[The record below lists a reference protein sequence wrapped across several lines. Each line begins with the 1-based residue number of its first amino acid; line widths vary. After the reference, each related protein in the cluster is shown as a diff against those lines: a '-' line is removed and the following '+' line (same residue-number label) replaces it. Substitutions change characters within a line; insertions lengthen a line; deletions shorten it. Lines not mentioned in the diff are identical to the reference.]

1 VSRVDL
7 RLQTLRDVCVRW
19 LAPGEVAEQW
29 NAWNLY
35 REIAWFGVL
44 SAVNATFISVFALRL
59 GATDLLVGLLTS
71 LPALVNV
78 VFQIPAARL
87 VEREADRKKVVLLSG
102 FLMRLPALL
111 ISLVPLLPSQF
122 QSSSV
127 VYVTALGTI
136 PAAVGTVSF
145 TAMLA
150 DVVAPK
156 DRPQV
161 VSVRNALLSVATT
174 VTVLVAGKALDLLP
188 FPSSYQLIFALAFV
202 ASLISLYYL
211 GRISIPETEKPH
223 GRPSEGAQGLDPQRS
238 VRMILAH
245 PDYVRFTVGAFV
257 YHWGLHFPIPLYSIY
272 RVRTLQLSESWIG
285 ALAMLESAVTIIAYY
300 GLGRLAQRRGSRPV
314 LLLGLVLVCFYP
326 IGMALS
332 SSPWPLLC
340 MSLVAG
346 VAGPAFNLGL
356 FNNLLDVVPNER
368 RASYI
373 ALFNTLMNVSAFVSP
388 LLGTTAAGVFGIRT
402 ALWVGGAARI
412 GGLFAFV
419 YLFPGLA
426 SAWQAFGHSRA

>member
-1 VSRVDL
+1 MSTVAL
-7 RLQTLRDVCVRW
+7 RLQRLRDLCVRW
-19 LAPGEVAEQW
+19 FAPGEVAEYC

-44 SAVNATFISVFALRL
+44 SAVNATFTSVFALRL
-59 GATDLLVGLLTS
+59 GASDLLVGLLTS

-78 VFQIPAARL
+78 VVQIPAARL
-87 VEREADRKKVVLLSG
+87 VEREADKKKVVLLSG
-102 FLMRLPALL
+102 FLMRLPSLF
-111 ISLVPLLPSQF
+111 ISVVPFLPSRF

-127 VYVTALGTI
+127 VYFTALGTI
-136 PAAVGTVSF
+136 PAAVGTLSF

-161 VSVRNALLSVATT
+161 VSVRNAMLSVATT
-174 VTVLVAGKALDLLP
+174 VTVLVAGKALEVLP
-188 FPSSYQLIFALAFV
+188 FPSGYQLMFALAFA
-202 ASLISLYYL
+202 ASMISLYYL
-211 GRISIPETEKPH
+211 GRLSVSESEKLHGKPTEGTQNLAPLRFARK
-223 GRPSEGAQGLDPQRS
+223 
-238 VRMILAH
+238 ILAQ
-245 PDYVRFTVGAFV
+245 PEYVRFTLGAFV

-285 ALAMLESAVTIIAYY
+285 ALAMLESGVTIIAYY
-300 GLGRLAQRRGSRPV
+300 GLGRLAQRRGSRLV

-332 SSPWPLLC
+332 SSAWPLLWV
-340 MSLVAG
+340 SLVAG

-356 FNNLLDVVPNER
+356 FNNLLDVVPSER

-373 ALFNTLMNVSAFVSP
+373 ALFNTLMNISAFASP
-388 LLGTTAAGVFGIRT
+388 LLGTIAAGVLGIRR

-412 GGLFAFV
+412 GGLLAFV

-426 SAWQAFGHSRA
+426 SAWQALDHSTA

>member
-1 VSRVDL
+1 MDL
-7 RLQTLRDVCVRW
+7 RLRKLRDLCVRW
-19 LAPGEVAEQW
+19 FAPGEVAEHS

-44 SAVNATFISVFALRL
+44 SGVNSTFISVFALRL
-59 GATDLLVGLLTS
+59 GASDLLIGLLTS

-78 VFQIPAARL
+78 AFQIPAARL

-102 FLMRLPALL
+102 FLMRLPSLL
-111 ISLVPLLPSQF
+111 IALVPLLPMQL

-136 PAAVGTVSF
+136 PAAVGTLSF

-150 DVVAPK
+150 DVVTPK

-161 VSVRNALLSVATT
+161 VSVRNALLSTATT
-174 VTVLVAGKALDLLP
+174 ITVLVAGKALDALP
-188 FPSSYQLIFALAFV
+188 FPSSYQLIFGLAFM

-211 GRISIPETEKPH
+211 GRIAIPKDDQSRRNPL
-223 GRPSEGAQGLDPQRS
+223 EGGQGLDLLRSMRTMLAQR
-238 VRMILAH
+238 
-245 PDYVRFTVGAFV
+245 DYMRFTLGAFV

-285 ALAMLESAVTIIAYY
+285 MLAMLESGVTIIAYY
-300 GLGRLAQRRGSRPV
+300 GLGRLSQRRGSRLV
-314 LLLGLVLVCFYP
+314 LLLGLLLVCFYP

-332 SSPWPLLC
+332 TTAWPLLIV
-340 MSLVAG
+340 SLVAG

-356 FNNLLDVVPNER
+356 FNNLLDVTPTEH

-373 ALFNTLMNVSAFVSP
+373 AVFNTLMNISAFTSP
-388 LLGTTAAGVFGIRT
+388 LLGTTAAGALGIRR
-402 ALWVGGAARI
+402 ALWIGGAARI
-412 GGLFAFV
+412 SGLVAFV
-419 YLFPGLA
+419 YLFPGFV
-426 SAWQAFGHSRA
+426 STWQELSHSRA